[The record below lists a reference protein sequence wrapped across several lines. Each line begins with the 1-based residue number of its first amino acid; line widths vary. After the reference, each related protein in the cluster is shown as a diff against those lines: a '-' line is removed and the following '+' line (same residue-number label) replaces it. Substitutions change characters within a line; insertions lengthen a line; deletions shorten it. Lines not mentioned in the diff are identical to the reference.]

1 MPDLIDFDAL
11 GEHERYKLMAS
22 LIVPRPIAWVTTVSE
37 RGIPNAA
44 PFSMFA
50 MVGESPAMV
59 MISINRLEGDAD
71 KDTAA
76 NIDATGEFVVH
87 IPSEELT
94 DAMDATSVAH
104 PSDVDELKL
113 LGLKT
118 RPADLVRPPIID
130 AADVAFE
137 CTLWHRLDIPSR
149 RIFFGQVRRLHAR
162 SGLVDQETWRVQLS
176 EYHPVGRFGASFYSG
191 TRDRFVA
198 AGRPTSTSIDSL

>member
-11 GEHERYKLMAS
+11 TEHQRYKLMAS

-37 RGIPNAA
+37 KGVPNAA

-50 MVGESPAMV
+50 MVGESPPML

-76 NIDATGEFVVH
+76 NIEATGEFVVH

-94 DAMDATSVAH
+94 DVMDATSIAH
-104 PSDVDELKL
+104 PSDVDELAL
-113 LGLKT
+113 LGLTT
-118 RPADLVRPPIID
+118 RTADLVGAPIIE

-149 RIFFGQVRRLHAR
+149 RIFFGQVRRLHTR
-162 SGLVDQETWRVQLS
+162 PGLVDQDTWRVRLS
-176 EYHPVGRFGASFYSG
+176 DYHPVGRFGASFYSG

-198 AGRPTSTSIDSL
+198 SGRPVATSIDSL